1 MRKKTIIIAA
11 LAVAAVG
18 LYFAFSGKPNV
29 AANAQPPAV
38 AVSAIKI
45 APSTIDQTENLP
57 GRVNAYKVSEVRPQ
71 INGIILKRNFV
82 EGSMVKE
89 GEQLYQIDP
98 ALYNAAYESAKAD
111 LQRANANAKSV
122 TAKES
127 RYSELVRIGAVSRQE
142 FDDIRASLAQAQ
154 ADIAVAKA
162 NLATA
167 KINLDYT
174 KVYAPISGHIGKSS
188 VTEGALVTANQA
200 QILTQVTQLDPI
212 YVDMTQSASELMRIR
227 GELGKKKE
235 HTVTITLDN
244 GETYGQKGILQFSDV
259 NVDETTG
266 SVQMRALFPNP
277 DGILLPGMF
286 VQAALKLDEQEV
298 ILIPQK
304 AAIRDKDGGVSAWVI
319 GADNKVTPVPIQ
331 TSGEYKDQWIVT
343 SGLKTGDAVVTEGFQ
358 KIRPG
363 AVVEATFPA
372 ATDAPAQT
380 PPDKKQ
386 G

>member
-11 LAVAAVG
+11 LAVAAAG
-18 LYFAFSGKPNV
+18 LYFIFSGKPN
-29 AANAQPPAV
+29 AATGAQPQAI

-45 APSTIDQTENLP
+45 APSVIDQTENLP
-57 GRVNAYKVSEVRPQ
+57 GRINAYKVSEVRPQ

-98 ALYNAAYESAKAD
+98 ALYNATYESAKAD

-127 RYSELVRIGAVSRQE
+127 RYSELVRIGAVSKQE

-212 YVDMTQSASELMRIR
+212 YVDMTQSATELMRIR
-227 GELGKKKE
+227 SEFGKQKE

-244 GETYGQKGILQFSDV
+244 GETYNQKGVLQFSDV

-286 VQAALKLDEQEV
+286 VQAALKLGEHEA

-304 AAIRDKDGGVSAWVI
+304 AAIRDKDGGLNAWVI
-319 GADNKVTPVPIQ
+319 GADDTVNPMPIE

-343 SGLKTGDAVVTEGFQ
+343 KGLKTGDVIVTEGFQ
-358 KIRPG
+358 KIKPG
-363 AVVEATFPA
+363 AKVEAAFP
-372 ATDAPAQT
+372 DASASE
-380 PPDKKQ
+380 KQ